1 MLLFPSLKAPSNKQH
16 DSTVQSLLMF
26 IVTSKAIIITTFM
39 DENVK
44 KKKSKKSG
52 RNEFKIS
59 TKKDVTEQ
67 LIII

>member
-44 KKKSKKSG
+44 KKIQEI
-52 RNEFKIS
+52 R
-59 TKKDVTEQ
+59 
-67 LIII
+67 

>member
-44 KKKSKKSG
+44 KKNPRNPVEMNLKFLLKK
-52 RNEFKIS
+52 
-59 TKKDVTEQ
+59 T
-67 LIII
+67 